1 MKNIGN
7 KNRNIWLGYHKEL
20 GGIIYDE
27 QFQQGVKKDRVR
39 IFLLKDNRTSTFV
52 KEILKENLNKINDEV
67 EKNYKKSINNYLDIL
82 KKIDNGRETHCFN
95 CKEDINSIDFELCD
109 DCSWIICDCG
119 TCGCNWV
126 NNNV

>member
-67 EKNYKKSINNYLDIL
+67 EKNYRKSINNY
-82 KKIDNGRETHCFN
+82 
-95 CKEDINSIDFELCD
+95 
-109 DCSWIICDCG
+109 
-119 TCGCNWV
+119 
-126 NNNV
+126 

>member
-52 KEILKENLNKINDEV
+52 KEI
-67 EKNYKKSINNYLDIL
+67 
-82 KKIDNGRETHCFN
+82 
-95 CKEDINSIDFELCD
+95 
-109 DCSWIICDCG
+109 
-119 TCGCNWV
+119 
-126 NNNV
+126 